1 MNAAG
6 VTHGGYIMSV
16 LDSGMKTAA
25 HQVIDGV
32 AVTITLD
39 IKFIAGSK
47 PGDEIVGFAK
57 IKKQTRSLIFMQGE
71 LTSSGKTLATA
82 EGIWKIL

>member
-6 VTHGGYIMSV
+6 VTNGGYIMSV
-16 LDSGMKTAA
+16 LDSGMGTAA
-25 HQVIDGV
+25 HSVIDGI

-47 PGDEIVGFAK
+47 PGEEIIGFAK
-57 IKKQTRSLIFMQGE
+57 IKKNQISYFYAR
-71 LTSSGKTLATA
+71 
-82 EGIWKIL
+82 